1 MPIEIEYGED
11 GVEVKVICD
20 ACSRDYMITCED
32 EGGLHLCPFCGNY
45 LEVGGVWV
53 VPFSLLASPPHSL
66 IR

>member
-45 LEVGGVWV
+45 LDGATEEGADESETGIWE
-53 VPFSLLASPPHSL
+53 
-66 IR
+66 